1 MRISAALLL
10 LLAAC
15 TSPAPQILQAMA
27 PAPPPECDV
36 EWPADHTAAPILVCT
51 DGSRQTMRPGTA
63 VIVGNPALAEA
74 LP

>member
-1 MRISAALLL
+1 MRACAAIIL

-15 TSPAPQILQAMA
+15 TPPAPQIIQAMA
-27 PAPPPECDV
+27 PAPPPACDV

-51 DGSRQTMRPGTA
+51 DGSRQTIRPGTA
-63 VIVGNPALAEA
+63 VVVGNRALAEA

>member
-1 MRISAALLL
+1 MRTSAAILL

-15 TSPAPQILQAMA
+15 NSPAPQVIQAMA
-27 PAPPPECDV
+27 PAPPPDCDV

-51 DGSRQTMRPGTA
+51 DGSRQTIRPGTA
-63 VIVGNPALAEA
+63 VVVGNRTLAEA